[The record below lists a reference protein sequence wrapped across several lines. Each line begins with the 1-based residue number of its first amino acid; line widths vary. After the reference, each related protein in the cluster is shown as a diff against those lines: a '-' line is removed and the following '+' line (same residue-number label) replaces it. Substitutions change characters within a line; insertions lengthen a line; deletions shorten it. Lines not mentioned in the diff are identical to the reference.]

1 MDTKNVEKNSEIG
14 EQTSIGSQNIEES
27 IEAFLR
33 TIPPEKILSVLQELE
48 RQKKQKLEKELQDIE
63 TQISILNSRAMEIR
77 KELGINKTSRK
88 SRNTEFTLDGIPM
101 SASGIAR
108 QFNLETYGI
117 NWRIK
122 LLSILNGNS
131 GGLPE
136 TTAAEIRRRVKYIGS
151 P

>member
-1 MDTKNVEKNSEIG
+1 
-14 EQTSIGSQNIEES
+14 
-27 IEAFLR
+27 
-33 TIPPEKILSVLQELE
+33 
-48 RQKKQKLEKELQDIE
+48 
-63 TQISILNSRAMEIR
+63 
-77 KELGINKTSRK
+77 
-88 SRNTEFTLDGIPM
+88 M

-136 TTAAEIRRRVKYIGS
+136 SVASEIRRRVKYIGS